1 MFRLPHLQKAQP
13 SFSTVHS
20 LHGGDVP
27 VFRNSLQTNISC
39 GNFRTLNCPTSRFEI
54 PYQRP
59 VKVYNASNDRLCTFG
74 VRQGAMV
81 RLNVASLPSVST
93 AANCSVYSFEASKNL
108 SSLYGTQNSSENRG
122 YSRYSGNRDEFRGTP
137 SMKGVKPGTY
147 DGTESWS
154 DYVIQFNLMAEYCHW
169 RDYEKSLQLAIHLR
183 GTAQG
188 VLADLRQD
196 QRTNFTSLI
205 SALAAR
211 FEPVQQSELHHVKL
225 KTPVRREGETLPEL
239 AQDVNKLIRLAYPS
253 ATAGIREQL
262 SRDCFIDALN
272 DPDLEWTVLQGK
284 PNSVE
289 HALKLALEYEA
300 FLVGRRDGHV
310 VSQHFNPQQ
319 QGRSQDSNSGPPLLS
334 RVTNQLRDP
343 VPIQSYCRVSA
354 GSQTQSST
362 DMRQWLEAK
371 STDDKIREQN
381 QDPKISTVIG
391 WKSAST
397 ERPNWERVSH
407 LDPDH
412 KSYWSPWNRLIV
424 KDDILYRRWIC
435 EKTGRDHLELVVP
448 DTWRNEIIK
457 MFHADPGAGHMGVK
471 RTVERIRTRAYWL
484 RMTETVKRF
493 CEKCEQCQK
502 KKNPAKSP
510 KAPMKTY
517 VSGTPNERVQIDILG
532 PLVES
537 YTSNK
542 YIIVLTDCFTKW
554 AIAYAVPRSTA
565 TEVADAILVWISQFG
580 VMKIL
585 HSDQGRQF
593 EAMTIREI
601 CQKFGIHKTRT
612 TSYYPA
618 SDGQVERP
626 NRTLIDMLSKYVG
639 QNQRSWED
647 HLPLVLLEYRSSVH
661 DSIYLCLP
669 P

>member
-1 MFRLPHLQKAQP
+1 
-13 SFSTVHS
+13 
-20 LHGGDVP
+20 
-27 VFRNSLQTNISC
+27 
-39 GNFRTLNCPTSRFEI
+39 
-54 PYQRP
+54 
-59 VKVYNASNDRLCTFG
+59 
-74 VRQGAMV
+74 
-81 RLNVASLPSVST
+81 
-93 AANCSVYSFEASKNL
+93 
-108 SSLYGTQNSSENRG
+108 
-122 YSRYSGNRDEFRGTP
+122 
-137 SMKGVKPGTY
+137 
-147 DGTESWS
+147 
-154 DYVIQFNLMAEYCHW
+154 MAEYCHW

-310 VSQHFNPQQ
+310 DSKHFNPQQ

-371 STDDKIREQN
+371 STDDIIREQN

-407 LDPDH
+407 FDPDH

-493 CEKCEQCQK
+493 CEKVRTMSKEEKSSKKSKSSHENICQW
-502 KKNPAKSP
+502 NSERARSDRYFR
-510 KAPMKTY
+510 A
-517 VSGTPNERVQIDILG
+517 VSR
-532 PLVES
+532 
-537 YTSNK
+537 
-542 YIIVLTDCFTKW
+542 
-554 AIAYAVPRSTA
+554 
-565 TEVADAILVWISQFG
+565 
-580 VMKIL
+580 IL
-585 HSDQGRQF
+585 H
-593 EAMTIREI
+593 I
-601 CQKFGIHKTRT
+601 
-612 TSYYPA
+612 
-618 SDGQVERP
+618 
-626 NRTLIDMLSKYVG
+626 
-639 QNQRSWED
+639 
-647 HLPLVLLEYRSSVH
+647 
-661 DSIYLCLP
+661 
-669 P
+669 